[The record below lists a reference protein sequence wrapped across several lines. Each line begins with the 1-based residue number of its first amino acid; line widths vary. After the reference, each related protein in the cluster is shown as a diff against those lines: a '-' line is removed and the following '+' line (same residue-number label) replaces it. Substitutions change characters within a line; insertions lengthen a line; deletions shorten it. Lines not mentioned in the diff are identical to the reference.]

1 MILYAHQTLGR
12 FLLLAIPTIVI
23 VAGAA
28 NVVEAKPSK
37 KEEASQRFQK
47 GVELYGDGDLR
58 AALIEFRRAYEL
70 VPTYQLLYNMGQTA
84 AELKDYVEAYDYYK
98 RYLRKG
104 RDKISAERRD
114 EVKEQLR
121 LLEGYLASMRIRVSV
136 DDAEVSV
143 DGVVVGVSPL
153 DKAVKVSAGRR
164 RVVVTKEGYSRWE
177 RKIDLAGRDAETVKV
192 KMVSVR
198 RRDREEDM
206 PNPFL
211 GSDRDQGQPGFSSA
225 FWASATVTGLL
236 AVGTGFAAVQ
246 TLRQRN
252 VYNEQLA
259 LVPNSAANIKFA
271 GDDLRQLALITDVGL
286 VLTAVGVVSTVLLAS
301 RKDLQSTRSSSLQMQ
316 VGLTNVALIG
326 EF

>member
-1 MILYAHQTLGR
+1 LILHAHQTLGR

-28 NVVEAKPSK
+28 DIAEAKPTK

-84 AELKDYVEAYDYYK
+84 AELKDYVEAYDHYK

-104 RDKISAERRD
+104 RGKIDDDRRS
-114 EVKEQLR
+114 EVREEIQ
-121 LLEGYLASMRIRVSV
+121 LLEGYLASMRIRVSE
-136 DDAEVSV
+136 DDAEVSI
-143 DGVVVGVSPL
+143 DGVVVGDSPL
-153 DKAVKVSAGRR
+153 DGAVKVSAGRR
-164 RVVVTKEGYSRWE
+164 RVVVTKEGFSRWE

-192 KMVSVR
+192 QLISVE
-198 RRDREEDM
+198 RRDRQEDM

-211 GSDRDQGQPGFSSA
+211 GEQQDRREPGFSNA

-236 AVGTGFAAVQ
+236 AVGSGFAAIQ

-252 VYNEQLA
+252 IYNEQLT
-259 LVPNSAANIKFA
+259 LVPNSAANIKIA
-271 GDDLRQLALITDVGL
+271 GDDLRQLALITDIALG
-286 VLTAVGVVSTVLLAS
+286 LTAVGVVSTVVLAS
-301 RKDLQSTRSSSLQMQ
+301 RNDSSSTRSSSLQMQ
-316 VGLTNVALIG
+316 VGPTNVALIG
-326 EF
+326 QF